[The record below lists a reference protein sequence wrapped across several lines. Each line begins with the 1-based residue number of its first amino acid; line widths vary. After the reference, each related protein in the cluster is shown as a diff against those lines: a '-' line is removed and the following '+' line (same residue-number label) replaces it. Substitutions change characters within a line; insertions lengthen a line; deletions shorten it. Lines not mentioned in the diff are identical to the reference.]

1 MKFPLLSIEKRALI
15 YYQFL
20 KDSQDELVKTEA
32 EQALIEI

>member
-20 KDSQDELVKTEA
+20 KETQNELVKTEA
-32 EQALIEI
+32 EQALIEV